1 MATNEEIPKA
11 QRASFLAAAGKDLS
25 FKTDHPVT
33 QPSELKPGQCLVKLA
48 YSGVCHSDLSI
59 RHDHYAVQCK
69 PELVGGH
76 EGIGSV
82 VAIGEGTTRT
92 SVKVGDRVGITFMG
106 ESCLECEMCMKGH
119 EAQCHAMKSSG
130 YQIDGTFQE
139 YAVAY
144 VSHVVPIPDS
154 LDSAAAAGLLCAGF
168 TVYMALRD
176 SETHVGDWVVI
187 SGAGGGLGHL
197 AIQYAVAMGLRVVA
211 IDTGEDKK
219 DFCLKLGAE
228 KWIDFKETKDIVQE
242 VVDVTDG
249 LGAHAAIVAAASSS
263 AYETAALYLRRKGYL
278 MVVGLPPHS
287 LLSVPILLVAVKCLT
302 IRGVF
307 IGNRQDIREAIALA
321 AAGKVSCFH
330 TVRGL
335 SELETV
341 YDEME
346 KGKVVGR
353 VVLDISK

>member
-1 MATNEEIPKA
+1 MSYRIPQV
-11 QRASFLAAAGKDLS
+11 QRAAFLTCAGGDLTIKS
-25 FKTDHPVT
+25 DHPVI
-33 QPSELKPGQCLVKLA
+33 QPSELLPGQCLVKLSH
-48 YSGVCHSDLSI
+48 SGVCHSDLSI
-59 RHDHYAVQCK
+59 RHDHYAIQCK
-69 PELVGGH
+69 SNLVGGH
-76 EGIGSV
+76 EGIGTV
-82 VAIGEGTTRT
+82 VAIGNGTTKT

-119 EAQCHAMKSSG
+119 EAQCHNLKSCG

-139 YAVAY
+139 YAIAY

-197 AIQYAVAMGLRVVA
+197 AVQYAVAMGLRVIAV
-211 IDTGEDKK
+211 DTGEDKK
-219 DFCLKLGAE
+219 TFCLKLGAE
-228 KWIDFKETKDIVQE
+228 KWIDFKESKDVAQDII
-242 VVDVTDG
+242 DIADG

-263 AYETAALYLRRKGYL
+263 AYETAASYLRRKGYL

-307 IGNRQDIREAIALA
+307 IGNRQDIREAVALA

-330 TVRGL
+330 TIRGL

-346 KGKVVGR
+346 HGKVVGR